1 MSLSVTSSRV
11 KEKCGITVSDFDAT
25 ISNLI
30 SEITP
35 VVEFAIRAEH
45 LADSGN
51 AGLQATLKLG
61 LTEVICGELLE
72 QIAREPGA
80 LESVRIG
87 DLEFSPPPPSVWST
101 LAGLKRQ
108 GWARLRPFL
117 KSDVAGVLATVIAGG
132 SKVPE
137 ESGL

>member
-1 MSLSVTSSRV
+1 MSLSVPSSRV
-11 KEKCGITVSDFDAT
+11 KEKCGITVSDYDAT

-30 SEITP
+30 GEITP
-35 VVEFAIRAEH
+35 VVEFAIRGEH
-45 LADSGN
+45 LADTGN
-51 AGLQATLKLG
+51 TGLQATLKLG

-80 LESVRIG
+80 LESVSIG
-87 DLEFSPPPPSVWST
+87 DLALSPPPPQVWST

-117 KSDVAGVLATVIAGG
+117 KPDVAGVLATVLTGG

>member
-11 KEKCGITVSDFDAT
+11 KEKCGITVSDYDAT

-30 SEITP
+30 GEITP
-35 VVEFAIRAEH
+35 VVEFAIRGEH
-45 LADSGN
+45 LSDTGN
-51 AGLQATLKLG
+51 TGLQATLKLG

-80 LESVRIG
+80 LESVSIG
-87 DLEFSPPPPSVWST
+87 DLALSPPPPQVWST

-117 KSDVAGVLATVIAGG
+117 KPDVAGVLATVLTGG

>member
-1 MSLSVTSSRV
+1 MSLSVPSSRV
-11 KEKCGITVSDFDAT
+11 KEKCGITVSDYDAT

-30 SEITP
+30 GEITP
-35 VVEFAIRAEH
+35 VVEYAIRGEH
-45 LADSGN
+45 LADTGN
-51 AGLQATLKLG
+51 TGLQATLKLG

-80 LESVRIG
+80 LESVSIG
-87 DLEFSPPPPSVWST
+87 DLALSPPPPQVWST

-117 KSDVAGVLATVIAGG
+117 KPDVAGVLATVLTGG
-132 SKVPE
+132 SKIPE

>member
-1 MSLSVTSSRV
+1 MSLSVTPSRV
-11 KEKCGITVSDFDAT
+11 KEKCGITVSDYDAT

-30 SEITP
+30 GEITP
-35 VVEFAIRAEH
+35 VVEFAIRGEH
-45 LADSGN
+45 LADTGN
-51 AGLQATLKLG
+51 TGLQATLKLG

-80 LESVRIG
+80 LESVSIG
-87 DLEFSPPPPSVWST
+87 DLALSPPPPQVWST

-117 KSDVAGVLATVIAGG
+117 KPDVAGVLATVLTGG
-132 SKVPE
+132 SKIPE

>member
-11 KEKCGITVSDFDAT
+11 KEKCGITVSDYDAT

-30 SEITP
+30 GEITP
-35 VVEFAIRAEH
+35 VVEFAIRGEH
-45 LADSGN
+45 LADAGN
-51 AGLQATLKLG
+51 TGLQATLKLG

-80 LESVRIG
+80 SESVSIG
-87 DLEFSPPPPSVWST
+87 DLALSPPPPQVWST

-117 KSDVAGVLATVIAGG
+117 KPDVAGVLATVLTGG
-132 SKVPE
+132 SKIPE

>member
-1 MSLSVTSSRV
+1 MSLSVPSSRV
-11 KEKCGITVSDFDAT
+11 KEKCGITVSDYDAT

-30 SEITP
+30 GEITP
-35 VVEFAIRAEH
+35 VVEFAIRGEH
-45 LADSGN
+45 LADTGN
-51 AGLQATLKLG
+51 TGLQATLKLG

-80 LESVRIG
+80 LESVSIG
-87 DLEFSPPPPSVWST
+87 DLALSPPPPQVWST

-117 KSDVAGVLATVIAGG
+117 KPDVAGVLATVLTGG
-132 SKVPE
+132 SKIPE